1 MPGARTQG
9 GETDAHGAHEA
20 AAPFDDSQLD
30 GSQLDPDRLDPD
42 RLDPDRLD
50 AGRLDARVEAL
61 LLTVDKPLSAA
72 KLASAVGPRDGSAA
86 PGAGEIEA
94 AVARLNGVY
103 ERTGRA
109 FRVEPVAGGYRVM
122 ARPEHASV
130 LAAFHRGQADG
141 KLSRPAIET
150 LAIVAYRQPIT
161 RGSLEAIR
169 GVACGEV
176 LRGLLE
182 RRLVTV
188 TGRAEEPGRPM
199 LYGTTK
205 TFLDAFGLA
214 SIKDLPPEESFAAGV
229 GSQPMGQPTDQPTDQ
244 QTGQPEGQ
252 QASQPEGRP
261 EGRPN
266 DDR

>member
-20 AAPFDDSQLD
+20 DAPSPDESQLD
-30 GSQLDPDRLDPD
+30 GSHLDQD

-50 AGRLDARVEAL
+50 ADRLDARVEAL

-86 PGAGEIEA
+86 LGAGEIEA
-94 AVARLNGVY
+94 VIARLNEVY

-214 SIKDLPPEESFAAGV
+214 SIKDLPPEESFAAG
-229 GSQPMGQPTDQPTDQ
+229 GGDGGQPEVQQVSQEADQPE
-244 QTGQPEGQ
+244 GQPEGQ
-252 QASQPEGRP
+252 
-261 EGRPN
+261 PN